1 MPAGGRGPLT
11 PAEIL
16 LETAVTDAPANQAWF
31 GPGGAKLITEAWQ
44 RYGYDSPAIR
54 NAADWQFAT
63 TPAETHGSSNY
74 PSVQPHLEWMGQ
86 HFDQLLAQ
94 GLTEQYDPASH
105 GSKAEFA
112 AVVNPLHVVSK
123 ADGSLRPILD
133 PTNTGVNAC
142 MEPLPC
148 PLPALGTLLHNLPAN
163 GYLGKRDLASGFH
176 HVKLAPAARRY
187 MAFRHPVTNALQ
199 RWVVLPF
206 GASQSPPIFVELTSA
221 ARDIFQAECDRLG
234 LQVRIYVY
242 VDDFMLLGRT
252 HADVVGAFGV
262 LDRIGAELGLEW
274 KLSKDQGRDTPL
286 QQLELLGM
294 LFDTVSMEMRIA
306 PQKRARYA
314 TDVQTL
320 LSEASATAAR
330 SVQRTA
336 LHSVV
341 GKLTFLARACRWG
354 PAFLQ
359 SLYDALYH
367 PGSIPPRRATLSPAA
382 VEDLQWWERLLGT
395 SGSPWDGVSR
405 CVVSDINLVR
415 GEFLGPDGA
424 VVFTDASGK
433 GFGAAWDEAE
443 VQGAWGESEAP
454 LHIAWRELTAVL
466 RALETWAPSLSG
478 RRVLIRCDNTQAVAA
493 VAYGSTRVPEGR
505 PIARRIAELAVQHG
519 FEVRAEHVA
528 GVDNGRADR
537 LSRQLTA
544 GRDQDLRL
552 RPCTFRQLRAAA
564 KLSPE
569 VDCCCDAKGANRQPG
584 CSAYY
589 SGSNSVIGR
598 EQELAGR
605 VLWAFPP
612 WALVGEVLDT
622 VLRARQLDQGTQAVV
637 LVPRFEERAWFR
649 RLVRPRTS
657 PFRVLRVLGKGG
669 SWCLTPWGAP
679 AGPSPFD
686 LLALTFRP

>member
-1 MPAGGRGPLT
+1 MTDSPADRP
-11 PAEIL
+11 
-16 LETAVTDAPANQAWF
+16 WF
-31 GPGGAKLITEAWQ
+31 GPSGVKLNTAAWQ
-44 RYGYDSPAIR
+44 RRGYDSPAIR
-54 NAADWQFAT
+54 NMAEWRFHTPPAAD
-63 TPAETHGSSNY
+63 HSSRNY
-74 PSVQPHLEWMGQ
+74 PTITPHLEWMGQ

-94 GLTEQYDPASH
+94 GLTEQYDPACH
-105 GSKAEFA
+105 GSQADFA
-112 AVVNPLHVVSK
+112 AVINPLHVVSK
-123 ADGSLRPILD
+123 ADGGLRPITD
-133 PTNTGVNAC
+133 PTKTGVNAC
-142 MEPLPC
+142 MEPIPC
-148 PLPALGTLLHNLPAN
+148 PLPALGTLLHHLPPN

-187 MAFRHPVTNALQ
+187 MAFRHPVTNDLQ

-234 LQVRIYVY
+234 LQVRIFVY

-252 HADVVGAFGV
+252 HADVVGAFAV

-274 KLSKDQGRDTPL
+274 KLSKDRGRDAPL

-314 TDVQTL
+314 ADVQAL
-320 LSEASATAAR
+320 LSAASATTAN
-330 SVQRTA
+330 SVQRSA

-367 PGSIPPRRATLSPAA
+367 PGSIPPRQATLSPAA

-519 FEVRAEHVA
+519 FEVRAEHIA
-528 GVDNGRADR
+528 GADNGRADR
-537 LSRQLTA
+537 LSRQLA
-544 GRDQDLRL
+544 AASDGQDLRL
-552 RPCTFRQLRAAA
+552 QPSTYRQLCAEAR
-564 KLSPE
+564 LSPE

-584 CSAYY
+584 CSSYFSA
-589 SGSNSVIGR
+589 SNSILGR
-598 EQELAGR
+598 EQELAGKA
-605 VLWAFPP
+605 LWAFPP
-612 WALVGEVLDT
+612 RALVGEVL
-622 VLRARQLDQGTQAVV
+622 GV
-637 LVPRFEERAWFR
+637 LVRAGDRERWEGLTGEDPGARETPDALATTGHRSPRPGA
-649 RLVRPRTS
+649 
-657 PFRVLRVLGKGG
+657 RV
-669 SWCLTPWGAP
+669 TPAC
-679 AGPSPFD
+679 PSPRCSHSADFQID
-686 LLALTFRP
+686 AT